1 MFYRC
6 KLKYLVAGKEIS
18 FPAIL

>member
-6 KLKYLVAGKEIS
+6 KLKCLVAGKEIS

>member
-6 KLKYLVAGKEIS
+6 KLKCLVAGKKIS

>member
-6 KLKYLVAGKEIS
+6 KLECLVAGKEIY

>member
-1 MFYRC
+1 MFYCC
-6 KLKYLVAGKEIS
+6 KLKCLVAGKEIS